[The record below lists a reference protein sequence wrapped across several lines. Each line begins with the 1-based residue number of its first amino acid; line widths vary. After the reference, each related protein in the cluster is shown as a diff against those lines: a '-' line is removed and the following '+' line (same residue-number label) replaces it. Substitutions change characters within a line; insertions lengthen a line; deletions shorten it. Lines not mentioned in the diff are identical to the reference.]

1 MRKRNKILL
10 LALASVLLM
19 GCKTGDKTSE
29 IGTDS
34 SRIYV
39 SSDRVISNSVVYTSE
54 ATGVSYSQEE
64 LNTFAEAAVIAYNEA
79 KGAGSSAR
87 NTEGAAALPVSLK
100 SCTLEGQTGKLV
112 FEYAGGDDLAAFS
125 QATKDDSHTVTR
137 LEADT
142 VANAAAAGRLTG
154 AEFKKPDGS
163 AAKLEDVIKQ
173 GEWSIVVVDGAAT
186 LQSQGAIAYISD
198 GVQITDDFT
207 AQLPEGTHSIIF
219 K

>member
-1 MRKRNKILL
+1 MKKRNKILL
-10 LALASVLLM
+10 LALAAVLM
-19 GCKTGDKTSE
+19 TGCKPGDKTSE
-29 IGTDS
+29 ISTAS

-39 SSDRVISNSVVYTSE
+39 SRERAISSSVVYTSE
-54 ATGVSYSQEE
+54 TAGISYSQEE

-79 KGAGSSAR
+79 KGAGSSVR
-87 NTEGAAALPVSLK
+87 NTEGAAVLPVSLK

-137 LEADT
+137 LEVDT
-142 VANAAAAGRLTG
+142 VANAEAAGRLTG

-163 AAKLEDVIKQ
+163 AAKLEDVVKQ
-173 GEWSIVVVDGAAT
+173 GEWSIVVLDGAAT
-186 LQSQGAIAYISD
+186 LQGQGAIAYVSD
-198 GVQITDDFT
+198 GVELTDDFT